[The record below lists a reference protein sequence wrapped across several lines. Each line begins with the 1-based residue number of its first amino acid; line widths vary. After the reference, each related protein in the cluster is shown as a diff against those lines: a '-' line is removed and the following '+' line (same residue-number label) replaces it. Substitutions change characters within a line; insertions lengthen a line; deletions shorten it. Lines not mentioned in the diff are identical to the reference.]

1 MESELV
7 SCQLARSVSME
18 MKFNSG
24 KDTNSTD
31 YPYKF
36 TLKTNKKV
44 SHLYAHAEDE
54 RQLWVSKISQ
64 VIQSVQNA

>member
-1 MESELV
+1 
-7 SCQLARSVSME
+7 ME
-18 MKFNSG
+18 MKLNSG